1 MPLTGGELDGAKLD
15 AEMAFPARVKQV
27 LSKWRVGRPS
37 IVNDRKVQVV
47 QGASAGGAMA
57 TLYFDDESG
66 LLVRV
71 LRYANSPVGRIP
83 TQIDYSDYRDVAGI
97 KMPFHWTFGWLDG
110 RENVELAEIQP
121 NVPIDA
127 AKFAKPAPPVAPPA
141 KR

>member
-1 MPLTGGELDGAKLD
+1 
-15 AEMAFPARVKQV
+15 
-27 LSKWRVGRPS
+27 
-37 IVNDRKVQVV
+37 V
-47 QGASAGGAMA
+47 QGTTASGAIA

-97 KMPFHWTFGWLDG
+97 KMPFKWTFGWLDG
-110 RENVELAEIQP
+110 RENVELASIQT

-127 AKFAKPAPPVAPPA
+127 VKFAKPPAPVAP

>member
-1 MPLTGGELDGAKLD
+1 MPAQI
-15 AEMAFPARVKQV
+15 KQV
-27 LSKWRVGRPS
+27 LSKWRVGRTS

-47 QGASAGGAMA
+47 QGATASGAMA

-83 TQIDYSDYRDVAGI
+83 TQIDYADYRDVNGI
-97 KMPFHWTFGWLDG
+97 KMPFKWTFGWLDG
-110 RENVELAEIQP
+110 RENVELASIQT
-121 NVPIDA
+121 NVPIDPS
-127 AKFAKPAPPVAPPA
+127 KFAKPAPPVEPA